1 MADSGK
7 VPAGYTR
14 STTSPKLPTTITASN
29 NVIKVYYVIDEDAK
43 LMYSVEHYLDGE
55 TVPFD
60 ITTQQSVLVANPEVK
75 NVSDSDK
82 LPAGYTRN
90 RVEPVLPTTITKE
103 NKVIKIIYSENE
115 ITINYTADTNGSV
128 TNASETIH
136 AVSGKPQGSTATA
149 SNGYHFVNWTNEAD
163 EVVSTDAA
171 YVPAKVGG
179 LHVAATYTAHFE
191 ADPVAPPTEPT
202 PDEPTG
208 TTPDGP
214 TPAAAPT
221 AATGVLGEAF
231 APVQPEVGVLGEAL
245 APEVGVLGE
254 AKGPGTGDAAPI
266 AGWSLL
272 IVGAIITLGITAR
285 KRKKEEQ

>member
-1 MADSGK
+1 MDIWVNTDSYLVEK
-7 VPAGYTR
+7 VEEKTFAGYKQKAG
-14 STTSPKLPTTITASN
+14 SPNLP
-29 NVIKVYYVIDEDAK
+29 
-43 LMYSVEHYLDGE
+43 
-55 TVPFD
+55 
-60 ITTQQSVLVANPEVK
+60 QEVK
-75 NVSDSDK
+75 NNEAIIVY
-82 LPAGYTRN
+82 YT
-90 RVEPVLPTTITKE
+90 
-103 NKVIKIIYSENE
+103 ENE

-221 AATGVLGEAF
+221 TATGVLGEAF
-231 APVQPEVGVLGEAL
+231 APVQPEAGVLGEAL

>member
-1 MADSGK
+1 M
-7 VPAGYTR
+7 
-14 STTSPKLPTTITASN
+14 
-29 NVIKVYYVIDEDAK
+29 
-43 LMYSVEHYLDGE
+43 
-55 TVPFD
+55 
-60 ITTQQSVLVANPEVK
+60 
-75 NVSDSDK
+75 
-82 LPAGYTRN
+82 
-90 RVEPVLPTTITKE
+90 
-103 NKVIKIIYSENE
+103 
-115 ITINYTADTNGSV
+115 
-128 TNASETIH
+128 
-136 AVSGKPQGSTATA
+136 
-149 SNGYHFVNWTNEAD
+149 
-163 EVVSTDAA
+163 STDAA

-272 IVGAIITLGITAR
+272 IVGAIITFGITAR